1 MFAQKKTIPLTSNVL
16 FSASITAVVLL
27 EMFWLPSV
35 SLSHP
40 VLATMVA
47 LLLIPLNLPFWSL
60 IHEAIHKNL
69 LPGREVNE
77 AAGRFMSVLF
87 GIPYQVLRF
96 GHLMHHQY
104 NREWEA
110 ELYDDNQSGI
120 VAHLTH
126 FSKMLGGLYLS
137 EVAAAFA
144 LAQLPLKISKRVMK
158 LVFADGRHYE
168 AALNALLKKES
179 VEKIRIDSFIIM
191 LLYGLFFVAS
201 GSWTLPLV
209 IILGRAF
216 AVSLMDNAYHYG
228 TPLDNSVP
236 AKELRA
242 SMIFER
248 FILNFNHHLT
258 HHRNPALPW
267 NQLPAQRIKNG
278 GSYTEDLIGAVLAQ
292 FRGPIK
298 VAQRRAN
305 TAAAVA

>member
-1 MFAQKKTIPLTSNVL
+1 MSSERKAIPLAFNVL
-16 FSASITAVVLL
+16 FSASITTVVLL
-27 EMFWLPSV
+27 EMFWLPSL
-35 SLSHP
+35 SLAHP
-40 VLATMVA
+40 VFATLIA

-77 AAGRFMSVLF
+77 AAGRFLSVLF
-87 GIPYQVLRF
+87 GIPFQVLRF

-110 ELYDDNQSGI
+110 ELYDDSQSSI

-144 LAQLPLKISKRVMK
+144 LAQLPLSLSKRVMK

-168 AALNALLKKES
+168 AALKALLKKES
-179 VEKIRIDSFIIM
+179 VDKIRIDSFLIM

-216 AVSLMDNAYHYG
+216 AVSMMDNAYHYG

-242 SMIFER
+242 GVIFER

-258 HHRNPALPW
+258 HHGNPALPW
-267 NQLPAQRIKNG
+267 NQLPAQRISNG
-278 GSYTEDLIGAVLAQ
+278 GSYTEDLIDAVLAQ

-298 VAQRRAN
+298 VEQRRGN
-305 TAAAVA
+305 TTAIAA